1 MFVSLSVV
9 GSPATLL
16 PQMVAGS
23 CLKVVAIFIIIIIT
37 QAGKSSKTIDL
48 LGSKF
53 LIHAKTF
60 KGVNP

>member
-23 CLKVVAIFIIIIIT
+23 CLRVVAIFIIIT

-48 LGSKF
+48 LGSNF